1 MAFFL
6 TTKHKEELEKSPNG
20 EKKTEKKGWAVARW
34 GLQANEVNTD
44 VLGWIRNSTQ
54 IKQSEFFSRGASWN
68 PKMLVRV

>member
-1 MAFFL
+1 M
-6 TTKHKEELEKSPNG
+6 
-20 EKKTEKKGWAVARW
+20 EKKGWAVARW